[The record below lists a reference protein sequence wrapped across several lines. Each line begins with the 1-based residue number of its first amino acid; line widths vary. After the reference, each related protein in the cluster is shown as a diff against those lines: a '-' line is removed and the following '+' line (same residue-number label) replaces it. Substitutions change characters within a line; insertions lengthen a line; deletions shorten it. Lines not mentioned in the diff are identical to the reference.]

1 MATKP
6 ELNIAV
12 AYAKNKAS
20 EYNENFNRL
29 LDYIEE
35 VSEELNL
42 KVNTINSQL
51 SSSVLSNLQSVYPIG
66 SLYIGINDNCPI
78 ANLFGTWEKV
88 AEGLCLQGATGSQV
102 PGETVEAGLPNITGE
117 SATIVV
123 ETSFSGTKG
132 AITSTNKG
140 NNTVKTADHTKDKG
154 VISIDASKSSSI
166 YGNSDTVQ
174 PASYTGNYIIKATS
188 GITTEAALDA
198 FNMIKEYE
206 RKQNLLSDIEV
217 IPSVENNTDYIAEYD
232 GFLMIN
238 LWKPASTS
246 GSTRQIRINGIL
258 FRQGIQGLTSG
269 YAGETSTI
277 PLKKGDV
284 WSVDYSDDMFFY
296 GRWYKLR
303 DYEGRA

>member
-20 EYNENFNRL
+20 EYNENFDRL

-66 SLYIGINDNCPI
+66 SLYIGVNDNCPI

-174 PASYTGNYIIKATS
+174 PPAYLVN
-188 GITTEAALDA
+188 
-198 FNMIKEYE
+198 
-206 RKQNLLSDIEV
+206 V
-217 IPSVENNTDYIAEYD
+217 
-232 GFLMIN
+232 
-238 LWKPASTS
+238 WKRTA
-246 GSTRQIRINGIL
+246 
-258 FRQGIQGLTSG
+258 
-269 YAGETSTI
+269 
-277 PLKKGDV
+277 
-284 WSVDYSDDMFFY
+284 
-296 GRWYKLR
+296 
-303 DYEGRA
+303 